1 MVGTGPPLCLLSDS
15 SQNGHLS
22 VKNISEFLQT
32 ALAAELSWTRGS
44 SVSITSHFKGEEI
57 IMRVKNINGDCRK
70 IVNTF
75 SSTPYS
81 LLLIYLSDHLLLNSY
96 ITLQFRAQS

>member
-1 MVGTGPPLCLLSDS
+1 MVGTGPPLYLMSDS

-44 SVSITSHFKGEEI
+44 LVSITSHFKGEEI
-57 IMRVKNINGDCRK
+57 IMRVKNINGDCRN
-70 IVNTF
+70 IVIKHILIHTIF
-75 SSTPYS
+75 TAITAIRS
-81 LLLIYLSDHLLLNSY
+81 L
-96 ITLQFRAQS
+96 TT